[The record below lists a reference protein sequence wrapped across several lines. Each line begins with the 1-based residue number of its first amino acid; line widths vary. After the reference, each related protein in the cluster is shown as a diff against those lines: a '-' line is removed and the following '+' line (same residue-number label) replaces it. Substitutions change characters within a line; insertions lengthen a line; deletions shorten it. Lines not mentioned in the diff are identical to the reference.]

1 LVVGWWARVRWSAGA
16 DVSDLAPAWNNGAVM
31 TNFPLIEQPVPASL
45 PKVARGAAEPAG
57 PARHRAT
64 LPPRHLADL
73 DLANRRRLVA
83 ELGERDFRAAQI
95 SQHYFGRLTRDPAQM
110 TDVPAEA
117 RGRLAGALMP
127 PLLTPV
133 RELACDD
140 GATRKNLWRLH
151 DGSLVESVLMG
162 YPDRVTVCVS
172 SQAGCGM
179 ACPFCATGQAGL
191 TRNLSTAEI
200 VDQVVWFAG
209 VAASGAVPGSPKRLS
224 HVVFMG
230 MGEPLANYPR
240 VIEAVRRLT
249 APAPEGLG
257 LSQRHIT
264 VSTVGLLPAIRRL
277 AEEDLAVTLA
287 LSLHAPDDDL
297 RDELVPINQRWKVA
311 EVLQAAWDYAART
324 GRRVSI
330 EYALIKDVNDQGWRA
345 NLLGTLLAGQNAHVN
360 LIPLNPTP
368 GSRWDASPKP
378 VEREFVRRLR
388 AAGVPT
394 TVRDTRGREIDG
406 ACGQLA
412 ASENEPRRAGALVG
426 VGKART
432 ADDPGRK
439 TMARTRSRRG
449 KAER

>member
-1 LVVGWWARVRWSAGA
+1 MTMLPVLPLVRSAA
-16 DVSDLAPAWNNGAVM
+16 ATAL
-31 TNFPLIEQPVPASL
+31 
-45 PKVARGAAEPAG
+45 ARGTAEPAAA
-57 PARHRAT
+57 ARHRAA
-64 LPPRHLADL
+64 LPPPHLADL
-73 DLANRRRLVA
+73 DLAGRRAAVA
-83 ELGERDFRAAQI
+83 ELGEREFRATQL
-95 SQHYFGRLTRDPAQM
+95 SHHYFGALRRDPAEM
-110 TDVPAEA
+110 TDIPAVSRE
-117 RGRLAGALMP
+117 RLAGALMP
-127 PLLTPV
+127 TLLTSV
-133 RELACDD
+133 RDMACDD
-140 GATRKNLWRLH
+140 GATRKTLWRLH

-209 VAASGAVPGSPKRLS
+209 VAASGAVAGSPARLS

-240 VIEAVRRLT
+240 VIEAVHRLT
-249 APAPEGLG
+249 EPAPGGLG

-264 VSTVGLLPAIRRL
+264 VSTVGLVPAMRRL
-277 AEEDLAVTLA
+277 TREDLSVTLA
-287 LSLHAPDDDL
+287 VSLHAPDDDL
-297 RDELVPINQRWKVA
+297 RDELVPVNQRWKVA
-311 EVLQAAWDYAART
+311 EVLDAAWEYAHRT

-330 EYALIKDVNDQGWRA
+330 EYAMIKDVNDHPWRA
-345 NLLGTLLAGQNAHVN
+345 DLLGRLLAGRLAHVN

-368 GSRWDASPKP
+368 GSRWDASTKP

-388 AAGVPT
+388 SAGVPT

-412 ASENEPRRAGALVG
+412 ASESAA
-426 VGKART
+426 
-432 ADDPGRK
+432 
-439 TMARTRSRRG
+439 
-449 KAER
+449 

>member
-1 LVVGWWARVRWSAGA
+1 
-16 DVSDLAPAWNNGAVM
+16 M
-31 TNFPLIEQPVPASL
+31 TSLPLIPVDPDAPGARRASM
-45 PKVARGAAEPAG
+45 
-57 PARHRAT
+57 
-64 LPPRHLADL
+64 PPRHLADL
-73 DLANRRRLVA
+73 DLAGRRELVA
-83 ELGERDFRAAQI
+83 ELGEPAFRAKQV
-95 SQHYFGRLTRDPAQM
+95 STHYFGRLVRDPAQM
-110 TDVPAEA
+110 TDLPAATRE
-117 RGRLAGALMP
+117 RLADRLLP
-127 PLLTPV
+127 RLLTPV

-140 GATRKNLWRLH
+140 GATRKALWRLH

-162 YPDRVTVCVS
+162 YPDRVTVCIS

-200 VDQVVWFAG
+200 VDQAVYLAG
-209 VAASGAVPGSPKRLS
+209 VAASGAVAGSPPRLS

-230 MGEPLANYPR
+230 MGEPLANYNR
-240 VIEAVRRLT
+240 VVAAIRRLI

-264 VSTVGLLPAIRRL
+264 VSTVGLVPAIRRL
-277 AEEDLAVTLA
+277 ASEDLSVTLA

-297 RDELVPINQRWKVA
+297 RDELVPVNQRWKVA
-311 EVLQAAWDYAART
+311 EVLDAAWDYAART

-330 EYALIKDVNDQGWRA
+330 EYAMIKNVNDQPWRA
-345 NLLGTLLAGQNAHVN
+345 DLLGRLLAGKLAHVN

-388 AAGVPT
+388 DAGVST

-412 ASENEPRRAGALVG
+412 AAEDRDTD
-426 VGKART
+426 RT
-432 ADDPGRK
+432 AE
-439 TMARTRSRRG
+439 TTA
-449 KAER
+449 